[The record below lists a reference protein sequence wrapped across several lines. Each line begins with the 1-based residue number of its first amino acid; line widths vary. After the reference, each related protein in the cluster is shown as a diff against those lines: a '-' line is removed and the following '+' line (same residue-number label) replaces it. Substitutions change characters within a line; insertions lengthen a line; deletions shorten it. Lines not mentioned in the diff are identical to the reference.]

1 MNFYSLRNIIMSKL
15 WQTSKDLNTLI
26 EKFTVWNDPKIDE
39 IFLPYD
45 MEASLA
51 HAEMLEKI
59 GILSQKEF
67 EDARSWLAEIKKLFV
82 AGTFQIEQSQEDC
95 HTAIEAFLTKNYGE
109 VGKKI
114 HTGRSRNDQSL
125 TMIRLYLKDK
135 CSESKKI
142 IETLLDVLNRQS
154 KSIVPMPWYTHM
166 QKAMPTTIGKWFSS
180 YHDAILDQMQYFGNL
195 EEILDQS
202 PLGSAAGFGIEN
214 FHNDRELTAKLMGFS
229 KVQENPLYCWLS
241 RGLFEHNFL
250 SILGNFLLIWARLN
264 NDILLFTTGEFGY
277 LSLPETMTTGSSIMP
292 QKRNYDVCELIRGKI
307 SIFFWH
313 ADQMRN
319 IYTHLIGGYQRD
331 LQMTKSI
338 FVSGFDIWKDIME
351 IMILIISELQIDE
364 QKLSLAM
371 TPDLYT
377 TEEVYKLV
385 QGGMS
390 FREAYHQVKKTLF
403 PE

>member
-1 MNFYSLRNIIMSKL
+1 MSKL
-15 WQTSKDLNTLI
+15 WQTSKNLNSLI
-26 EKFTVWNDPKIDE
+26 EEFTVWNDPLIDE
-39 IFLPYD
+39 NFLLYD
-45 MEASLA
+45 IRASLA

-59 GILSQKEF
+59 GIISQSELK
-67 EDARSWLAEIKKLFV
+67 DARIWLESIHALFMK
-82 AGTFQIEQSQEDC
+82 GKFKIETSQEDC
-95 HTAIEAFLTKNYGE
+95 HTAIESYLTDNYGE

-135 CSESKKI
+135 CSESRNITKNLLAKLESQGNSKI
-142 IETLLDVLNRQS
+142 
-154 KSIVPMPWYTHM
+154 PMPGYTHM

-180 YHDAILDQMQYFGNL
+180 YHDAIQDQIYFFDNL
-195 EEILDQS
+195 ELILDQS

-214 FHNDRELTAKLMGFS
+214 FPNDRDMTARLMGFS
-229 KVQENPLYCWLS
+229 HVQENPLYCWLS

-250 SILGNFLLIWARLN
+250 STLGNFLLILSRLN

-277 LSLPETMTTGSSIMP
+277 FSLPGTMTTGSSIMP
-292 QKRNYDVCELIRGKI
+292 QKRNYDVCELIRAKI

-331 LQMTKSI
+331 LQMTKSV
-338 FVSGFDIWKDIME
+338 FVSGFEIWKDIME
-351 IMILIISELQIDE
+351 IMILIVSELQFHE
-364 QKLSLAM
+364 QKLSLSM
-371 TPDLYT
+371 TPDLFA

-385 QGGMS
+385 QGWMS
-390 FREAYHQVKKTLF
+390 FREAYHQIKKNLF
-403 PE
+403 ND